1 MVATENNPS
10 RTEQP
15 VNRETLQEEFFKI
28 IHRQAR
34 MNQKLTALILEQVNL
49 TFPQWAVLIHLH
61 EQGGNSTMQHLA
73 QNMHQTGG
81 GMTSLVD
88 KLFKAG
94 LVTRENV
101 PEDRRIVRVV
111 ITPEGEDRLKEL
123 HKRFIAEQTQFC
135 SVLDD
140 EELAQ
145 YIQTLQ
151 KLSHVIE
158 NSLERLR
165 SESKTNKNL

>member
-1 MVATENNPS
+1 MVAAENNPS

-49 TFPQWAVLIHLH
+49 TFPQWAVLIHLQ
-61 EQGGNSTMQHLA
+61 EQGGSSTMQHLA

-123 HKRFIAEQTQFC
+123 HQRFIAEQTQFC

-165 SESKTNKNL
+165 TESKTNKIP